1 MNISFN
7 YSSHKFEIH
16 REIKKIIIT
25 KGIGNIITNRIN
37 LT

>member
-1 MNISFN
+1 MNIYIQLFI
-7 YSSHKFEIH
+7 HTFEIH
-16 REIKKIIIT
+16 REIKIIIT